1 LSGAPRPG
9 ERELAELVYREA
21 RLLDEQR
28 YDEWLALLAEDARYW
43 VPLAASETDPVA
55 SQSIAYEDRLLLEIR
70 IRRLQ
75 SPKAYSMHPPP
86 ASRHVLQAPVME
98 TLDHAANRY
107 VTQTPFVY
115 VEARGDEQIT
125 LAGTARHE
133 LRVEDGALRIAL
145 KRVDL
150 LNAGAALPTIY
161 LFL

>member
-1 LSGAPRPG
+1 MSGAPRPG

-28 YDEWLALLAEDARYW
+28 YDEWFALLAADARYW
-43 VPLAASETDPVA
+43 VPLAAAQADPVA

-86 ASRHVLQAPVME
+86 ASRHVLQAPAVE

-150 LNAGAALPTIY
+150 LNAGAALPTIF

>member
-9 ERELAELVYREA
+9 ERELAALVYREA

-28 YDEWLALLAEDARYW
+28 YDEWFALLAEDARYW
-43 VPLAASETDPVA
+43 VPLAASETDPAA

-70 IRRLQ
+70 IRRLR

-86 ASRHVLQAPVME
+86 ASRHVLQAPAVE

-115 VEARGDEQIT
+115 VEARGDDQVM
-125 LAGTARHE
+125 LAGTVRHE
-133 LRVEDGALRIAL
+133 LRVADGELRIAL

>member
-1 LSGAPRPG
+1 MSGAPS

-21 RLLDEQR
+21 RLLDERR
-28 YDEWLALLAEDARYW
+28 YDDWFALLAGDARYW
-43 VPLAASETDPVA
+43 VPLAASETDPA
-55 SQSIAYEDRLLLEIR
+55 GQSIAYEDRLLLEIR
-70 IRRLQ
+70 IRRLA

-86 ASRHVLQAPVME
+86 ASRHVLQAPAVE

-115 VEARGDEQIT
+115 VEARGDDQIT
-125 LAGTARHE
+125 LAGTVRHE
-133 LRVEDGALRIAL
+133 MRVENGALRIAL